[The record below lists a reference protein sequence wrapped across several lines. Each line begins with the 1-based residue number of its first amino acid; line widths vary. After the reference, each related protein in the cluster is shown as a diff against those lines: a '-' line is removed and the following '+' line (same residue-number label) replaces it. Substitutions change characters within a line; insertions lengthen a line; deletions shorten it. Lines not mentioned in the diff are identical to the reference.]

1 MDYSPI
7 SRIENAETVKR
18 LLLAGQAYMGFELPK
33 YFSRCKFSD
42 LLLRISDFLE
52 RTSNGLSDIADL
64 KKVDKVST
72 MNYKFYLNKD
82 GKYAWR
88 LLELQHPAIYTELVN
103 IISKPDH
110 WRILRRKLRE
120 YRDIEGAIHAAS
132 DVIIPCQEGS
142 TGVLCG
148 CGEEKGSRT
157 EEEIKGWVT
166 LVEKRSFALAV
177 RYSHLLHTDIFDF
190 YGQIYT
196 HTIAWAIH
204 EKSFVKTKIDEGGPR
219 NFEKRYLGGMLDY
232 WLRKMQQGQ
241 SNGIPQGSALMDL
254 LAEIVLSYADREL
267 SERIMQ
273 MFGDQRVHILRYR
286 DDYRIFADNS
296 TDAELVLKDLT
307 EVLRSIGLRVNEKK
321 TQDFDDIIVGSI
333 KPDKWHWLSMPRYYR
348 HPLQYLLAIY
358 ELITKYDSPGQA
370 LRTLKSLRKLLE
382 GTSEQISLDYKET
395 YIGILIN
402 IAYRFPKSI
411 PQVIGIISL
420 LVENW
425 TRNDVQILIKN
436 ILHKFR
442 NKPAHDFLEIWLQR
456 LAKPH
461 GIPFECRSDLCRAAE
476 GEKVNLWNSEWIRNN
491 DIKRLLDEF
500 TPIDEEEIDEI
511 EEAEEKKR
519 IPPEE
524 TEIFWFY

>member
-1 MDYSPI
+1 M
-7 SRIENAETVKR
+7 SRIENSATVKR
-18 LLLAGQAYMGFELPK
+18 LLLTGQAYMGFELPK

-42 LLLRISDFLE
+42 LLLHISDSLE
-52 RTSNGLSDIADL
+52 ETSNGLSDIADL
-64 KKVDKVST
+64 KKVDRVPT
-72 MNYKFYLNKD
+72 INYKFYLNKD

-103 IISKPDH
+103 ILSKSAH
-110 WRILRRKLRE
+110 WHILQRKLRE
-120 YRDIEGAIHAAS
+120 HRGMEGTIHAAS
-132 DVIIPCQEGS
+132 DIIIPCPEKS

-148 CGEEKGSRT
+148 CGEEKGSRK

-177 RYSHLLHTDIFDF
+177 RYNHLLHTDIFDF

-204 EKSFVKTKIDEGGPR
+204 GKSFVKTKIEEGGTR
-219 NFEKRYLGGMLDY
+219 NFEKSYLGGMLDY

-267 SERIMQ
+267 SERVMQ
-273 MFGDQRVHILRYR
+273 MFGDKRVHVLRYR

-307 EVLRSIGLRVNEKK
+307 EVLRSIGLRLNEKK
-321 TQDFDDIIVGSI
+321 TQDFNDIIVGSI
-333 KPDKWHWLSMPRYYR
+333 KPDKWHWHSMPGNYQY
-348 HPLQYLLAIY
+348 PLHLLLAIY
-358 ELITKYDSPGQA
+358 KLITKYDSPGQV
-370 LRTLKSLRKLLE
+370 LRTLKDLRKLLE
-382 GTSEQISLDYKET
+382 GTSEEIYRDHKET

-402 IAYRFPKSI
+402 IAYRYPKSI

-425 TRNDVQILIKN
+425 PRTDVQILVK
-436 ILHKFR
+436 
-442 NKPAHDFLEIWLQR
+442 
-456 LAKPH
+456 
-461 GIPFECRSDLCRAAE
+461 
-476 GEKVNLWNSEWIRNN
+476 
-491 DIKRLLDEF
+491 
-500 TPIDEEEIDEI
+500 
-511 EEAEEKKR
+511 
-519 IPPEE
+519 
-524 TEIFWFY
+524 IFYTSSKTSQPMTSWKYGYSA